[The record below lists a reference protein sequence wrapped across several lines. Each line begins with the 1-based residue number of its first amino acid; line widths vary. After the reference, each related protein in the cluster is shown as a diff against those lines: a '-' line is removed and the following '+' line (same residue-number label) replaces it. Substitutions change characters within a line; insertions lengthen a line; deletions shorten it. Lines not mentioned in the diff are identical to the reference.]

1 MKIMLIDDK
10 TTDVVTKLKDLKRR
24 YHHVQVVNM
33 TENESYR
40 NGFPG
45 EYLMYRIA
53 GIRLRPATYLNDLPF
68 KPEYAMSYNKYGEI
82 SVTDMGNEVA
92 TLQLVDWQKQTVRAV
107 KYIARGFNWQF
118 DLVGEKADVVKRW
131 IRDDKQRTIMIRM
144 QLSNGKLLKKLYNY
158 EGDSQ
163 QPISMT
169 FMYDGN
175 LFDDENSRL
184 TAFFKD
190 VFDDQ
195 NIALIRY
202 TGQ

>member
-1 MKIMLIDDK
+1 M
-10 TTDVVTKLKDLKRR
+10 
-24 YHHVQVVNM
+24 
-33 TENESYR
+33 
-40 NGFPG
+40 
-45 EYLMYRIA
+45 
-53 GIRLRPATYLNDLPF
+53 
-68 KPEYAMSYNKYGEI
+68 
-82 SVTDMGNEVA
+82 
-92 TLQLVDWQKQTVRAV
+92 
-107 KYIARGFNWQF
+107 KYIAPGFNWQF

-175 LFDDENSRL
+175 LFDDENSCL

-195 NIALIRY
+195 DIEIIRY